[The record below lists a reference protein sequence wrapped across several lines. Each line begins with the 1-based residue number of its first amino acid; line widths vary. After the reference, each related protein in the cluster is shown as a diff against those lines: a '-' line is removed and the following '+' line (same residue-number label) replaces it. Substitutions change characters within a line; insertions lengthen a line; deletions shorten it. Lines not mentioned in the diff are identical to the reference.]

1 MTGLQYRIKNTWS
14 FVLLMGC
21 LWIFFTGCHENKRPD
36 LDTPDKGTIHISVD
50 ESFEPVIDSEIQVYE
65 ALHPGTKII
74 ADYKPESAC
83 IKDLI
88 KDSTKMIIV
97 TRGLTS
103 QEEQYYKDSIF
114 ISPTWAKIA
123 FDAVAVIVNRDSP
136 DSIFSMDDLKN
147 ILDGSAPGKLVAV
160 FDGLQQTSTLRYIM
174 DSVLRG
180 KPLDQ
185 KRVFAEKNS
194 EEVINYVAN
203 HENVVGFVGVS
214 WIGNPEDT
222 TQLSFLT
229 KVRIASLECGICN
242 RITYV
247 KPYQANIMLRRYPMV
262 RSLYYIIKEQY
273 NGLASG
279 FAHFMQFERGQLIFR
294 RAYLWPAKMNFSIR
308 SANTY

>member
-1 MTGLQYRIKNTWS
+1 MICFRYLEIRSQLGIIFITSL
-14 FVLLMGC
+14 

-74 ADYKPESAC
+74 ADYKPEAEC
-83 IKDLI
+83 FKDLI

-97 TRGLTS
+97 TRGLTP
-103 QEEQYYKDSIF
+103 QEEQFYKDSISF
-114 ISPTWAKIA
+114 SPTWAKIA
-123 FDAVAVIVNRDSP
+123 FDAIAVIVNRNSS
-136 DSIFSMDDLKN
+136 DSIFQMNELKS
-147 ILDGSAPGKLVAV
+147 ILDGSSESKLVPV
-160 FDGLQQTSTLRYIM
+160 FDGLQETSTIRYVI

-180 KPLDQ
+180 DTLDQ

-194 EEVINYVAN
+194 EAVINYVAN
-203 HENVVGFVGVS
+203 HQNALGFVGVS

-222 TQLSFLT
+222 SQLSFLT
-229 KVRIASLECGICN
+229 KVRIASLECRCPEE
-242 RITYV
+242 TFV

-262 RSLYYIIKEQY
+262 RGLYYIIKEQY

-279 FAHFMQFERGQLIFR
+279 FAHFMQFEKGQLIFR

-308 SANTY
+308 SATIN

>member
-1 MTGLQYRIKNTWS
+1 MNGLSDKMKSPLIII
-14 FVLLMGC
+14 LMMA
-21 LWIFFTGCHENKRPD
+21 LVWVFFTGCHENSRPD
-36 LDTPDKGTIHISVD
+36 LDSPNKGTIHISVD

-74 ADYKPESAC
+74 ADYKPEAEC
-83 IKDLI
+83 FKDLI

-97 TRGLTS
+97 TRGLTP
-103 QEEQYYKDSIF
+103 QEVQYYQDSIS

-123 FDAVAVIVNRDSP
+123 YDALAVIVKKDSP
-136 DSIFSMDDLKN
+136 DSIFSIDDLKN
-147 ILDGSAPGKLVAV
+147 ILDGSAPSNLIAV
-160 FDGLQQTSTLRYIM
+160 FDGIQETSTLRYIM

-185 KRVFAEKNS
+185 KRVFAEQNS

-203 HENVVGFVGVS
+203 HNNVIGFVGVS

-229 KVRIASLECGICN
+229 KVSIASIACSCPEN
-242 RITYV
+242 TYV

-262 RSLYYIIKEQY
+262 RGLYYIIKEQY
-273 NGLASG
+273 LGLASG

-294 RAYLWPAKMNFSIR
+294 RAYLWPARMNFTIR
-308 SANTY
+308 SATTD

>member
-1 MTGLQYRIKNTWS
+1 MICFRYMKTHSPLSIIFMVS
-14 FVLLMGC
+14 L

-36 LDTPDKGTIHISVD
+36 LDTPEKGTIHISVD

-74 ADYKPESAC
+74 ADYKPEAEC
-83 IKDLI
+83 FKDLI

-97 TRGLTS
+97 TRGLTP
-103 QEEQYYKDSIF
+103 QEEQYYKDSISV
-114 ISPTWAKIA
+114 SPTWAKIA
-123 FDAVAVIVNRDSP
+123 FDAIAVIVNRNSP
-136 DSIFSMDDLKN
+136 DSIFQLSELRS
-147 ILDGSAPGKLVAV
+147 ILDGSSGSKLKAV
-160 FDGLQQTSTLRYIM
+160 FDGLQETSTVRYVI

-180 KPLDQ
+180 HSLDQ

-203 HENVVGFVGVS
+203 HQDVIGFVGVS

-222 TQLSFLT
+222 AQLSFLT
-229 KVRIASLECGICN
+229 KVRIASLECSCPEESF
-242 RITYV
+242 V

-262 RSLYYIIKEQY
+262 RGLYYIIKEQY

-308 SANTY
+308 SATIN

>member
-1 MTGLQYRIKNTWS
+1 MIGLNYRMIS
-14 FVLLMGC
+14 PLSIIFMMGLM
-21 LWIFFTGCHENKRPD
+21 WIFFAGCHENTRPD
-36 LDTPDKGTIHISVD
+36 LDSPDKGTIHISVD
-50 ESFEPVIDSEIQVYE
+50 EAFEPVIDSEIQVYE

-74 ADYKPESAC
+74 ADYKPESEC
-83 IKDLI
+83 FKDLI

-97 TRGLTS
+97 TRVLTP
-103 QEEQYYKDSIF
+103 QEEQYYKDSIS

-123 FDAVAVIVNRDSP
+123 FGAVAVIVNRDSP
-136 DSIFSMDDLKN
+136 DSIFSTNDLKN
-147 ILDGSAPGKLVAV
+147 ILDGSSETKLVPV

-194 EEVINYVAN
+194 EAVINYVAN
-203 HENVVGFVGVS
+203 NKNALGFVGVS

-229 KVRIASLECGICN
+229 KVRIASIECNICPE
-242 RITYV
+242 ITFV
-247 KPYQANIMLRRYPMV
+247 KPYQANIMLMRYPMV
-262 RSLYYIIKEQY
+262 QSLYYIIKEEY

-294 RAYLWPAKMNFSIR
+294 RAYLWPARMNFTIR
-308 SANTY
+308 NANNY

>member
-1 MTGLQYRIKNTWS
+1 MTSLNYIMKRPLSIVS
-14 FVLLMGC
+14 MMAI

-50 ESFEPVIDSEIQVYE
+50 ESYKPVIDSQIQVYE

-74 ADYKPESAC
+74 ADYKPESEC
-83 IKDLI
+83 FKDLI

-97 TRGLTS
+97 TRGLTPL
-103 QEEQYYKDSIF
+103 EEQYYKDSIS
-114 ISPTWAKIA
+114 IKPTWAKIA
-123 FDAVAVIVNRDSP
+123 FGAVAVIVNRDSP
-136 DSIFSMDDLKN
+136 DSLFSTDDLRN
-147 ILDGSAPGKLVAV
+147 ILDGSSETKLVPV
-160 FDGLQQTSTLRYIM
+160 FDGLKQTSTLRYIM

-180 KPLDQ
+180 KPIDQ

-194 EEVINYVAN
+194 EDVINYVADHKN
-203 HENVVGFVGVS
+203 ALGFVGVS

-229 KVRIASLECGICN
+229 KVRIASIECNICHE
-242 RITYV
+242 ITYV
-247 KPYQANIMLRRYPMV
+247 KPYQANIMLRRYPMIQ
-262 RSLYYIIKEQY
+262 SLYYIIKEQY